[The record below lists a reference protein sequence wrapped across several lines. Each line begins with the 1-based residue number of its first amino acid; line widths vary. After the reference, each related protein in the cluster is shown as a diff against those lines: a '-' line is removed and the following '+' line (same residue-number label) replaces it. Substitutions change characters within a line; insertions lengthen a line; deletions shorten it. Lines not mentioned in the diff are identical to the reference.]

1 MKSKKDNIV
10 DPEEKFYYIGQ
21 IYDLSTV
28 RKRNFFSF
36 IIFVIVSIVDDS
48 FGIWLLWTTMLP
60 FCLDAR
66 LCISLGSLGKGIDM
80 NPLSQKEIEN

>member
-1 MKSKKDNIV
+1 MKSKKDNIA

-36 IIFVIVSIVDDS
+36 IIFVIISIVDDS
-48 FGIWLLWTTMLP
+48 FGIWFL
-60 FCLDAR
+60 
-66 LCISLGSLGKGIDM
+66 
-80 NPLSQKEIEN
+80 